1 MAGIS
6 SLGVGSGID
15 IRSLVDQLV
24 AAERAP
30 VANRLDRKETLFQAE
45 LSGLGNLKS
54 ALNDFRSQVRAL
66 SDIEAFQSVKAT
78 SDNADAVGVS
88 ASAGSDTGAFDVQV
102 NALAQAQ
109 ATASGAFAE
118 STTAVGSGTLTFR
131 FGEVTT
137 DGAGAVTAF
146 DQNADRAVATVEI
159 PSGATSLA
167 SIRDA
172 VNEADIGVRASIIND
187 GSGERLVLNA
197 ADSGA
202 GNGFVVDV
210 SDDDGND
217 TDNSGLSQLA
227 FNASASNQSAT
238 RDAADSELVVNGLTI
253 TRESNTLT
261 DVIEGV
267 TLDLKETTST
277 AANIAISSD
286 TGAVRK
292 KIESFVGAFNSLQ
305 SQITQLSGYNAET
318 RQGGVLQGN
327 AVVRNINSN
336 LRRLVTD
343 TLGALEGR
351 SVRSLADLG
360 IITKRDG
367 TMEIDSQRLSD
378 ALENSFDEVGALFAS
393 TGLVEGDNI
402 RYESSRSTTQPGTYG
417 VNVSQVA
424 EQAVVNGGALGV
436 TPSASTPLTIDA
448 DNDNFVIVVDGE
460 RSGTI
465 ALTQG
470 DYTSGDALAAE
481 VQARINGDGNLQ
493 DAGVSVSVDYDS
505 TNDRLV
511 FSSERYGSD
520 SSIQLDSVDT
530 NSAAELGID
539 DTLNDTGV
547 DVAGTIGGVTG
558 EGFGRFLTG
567 QSGDPN
573 GLKVEVLGQ
582 ATGSRGE
589 ITYSKGITSRLEGA
603 LNSYLDSDGLLD
615 SVTDSLRGRIEDIA
629 DERSRLQDRLQRI
642 EERYI
647 AEFSAMDTLVAQLN
661 QTSSF
666 LSNQLA
672 GLESLATSGRGGN
685 K

>member
-24 AAERAP
+24 EAERAP
-30 VANRLDRKETLFQAE
+30 VANRLDRKETQFQAE
-45 LSGLGNLKS
+45 LSGMGNLKS
-54 ALNDFRSQVRAL
+54 ALNAFRSEVRAL
-66 SDIEAFQSVKAT
+66 ADIEAFQTVKAT
-78 SDNADAVGVS
+78 SDNSDAVSVS
-88 ASAGSDTGAFDVQV
+88 ASAGADTGSFDVEV

-137 DGAGAVTAF
+137 DGSGSVTGF
-146 DQNADRAVATVEI
+146 SQNADRAVATVEI

-172 VNEADIGVRASIIND
+172 VNEADVGVRASIIND
-187 GSGERLVLNA
+187 GSGERLVFNA

-202 GNGFVVDV
+202 ANGFVVDV

-227 FNASASNQSAT
+227 FNTSASNQSAT
-238 RDAADSELVVNGLTI
+238 RDAADASLVVNGLDI
-253 TRESNTLT
+253 TRESNTIT
-261 DVIEGV
+261 DVIQGV
-267 TLDLKETTST
+267 MLDLNETTSSV
-277 AANIAISSD
+277 ANISISSD

-292 KIESFVGAFNSLQ
+292 KIETFVGAFNSLQ
-305 SQITQLSGYNAET
+305 GQVTQLSGYDAET
-318 RQGGVLQGN
+318 QQGGILQGN

-336 LRRLVTD
+336 LRQLVTD

-367 TMEIDSQRLSD
+367 TMEIDSEKLTD

-393 TGLVEGDNI
+393 TGLVNGDNI

-417 VNVSQVA
+417 VNVTQVA
-424 EQAVVNGGALGV
+424 EQASVNGGSLSV
-436 TPSASTPLTIDA
+436 TPSGSTPLTIDA

-460 RSGTI
+460 RSGSI
-465 ALTQG
+465 SLTQG

-481 VQARINGDGNLQ
+481 VQARINGDGNLE
-493 DAGVSVSVDYDS
+493 DAGVGVSVDYDS
-505 TNDRLV
+505 ANNRLV
-511 FSSERYGSD
+511 FSSERYGSE
-520 SSIQLDSVDT
+520 SSIEFGSVDT

-539 DTLNDTGV
+539 TSLNDTGV
-547 DVAGTIGGVTG
+547 DVAGTIGGVAG
-558 EGFGRFLTG
+558 EGFGRFLTA

-582 ATGSRGE
+582 ATGSRGD

-615 SVTDSLRGRIEDIA
+615 SVTDSLRGRIEDIG

-666 LSNQLA
+666 LTNQLS
-672 GLESLATSGRGGN
+672 GLESLAGSGGGGS